1 MAAIWL
7 EQKTK
12 VVIKGNKGNK
22 AVIGKKTVTI
32 INAHQSEEQNTTR
45 NGDSTALYAAYT
57 VDTVDIVDMVTLL
70 TLFKRLTL
78 LALTV

>member
-1 MAAIWL
+1 MAAWWS
-7 EQKTK
+7 EKTK

-57 VDTVDIVDMVTLL
+57 VDTVDMVYTVDSVYPLL
-70 TLFKRLTL
+70 H
-78 LALTV
+78 LALFDISI

>member
-57 VDTVDIVDMVTLL
+57 VDTV
-70 TLFKRLTL
+70 
-78 LALTV
+78 